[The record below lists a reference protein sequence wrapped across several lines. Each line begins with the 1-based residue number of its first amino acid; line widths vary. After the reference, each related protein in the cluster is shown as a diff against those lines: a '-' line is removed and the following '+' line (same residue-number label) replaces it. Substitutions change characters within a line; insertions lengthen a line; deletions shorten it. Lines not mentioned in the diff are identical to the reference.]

1 MVTVSTGE
9 VSIKNTHDNRVVL
22 MKSRPVTV
30 TTVPPSIEPEI
41 GKIESYGVGI
51 DWKPNPTLFIMPQV
65 ILYNMK
71 WYDVDIS
78 EVGGSLKIVYVP
90 VQ

>member
-9 VSIKNTHDNRVVL
+9 VSIKNTHDNRFVL

-41 GKIESYGVGI
+41 GKIEVILGVG
-51 DWKPNPTLFIMPQV
+51 K
-65 ILYNMK
+65 
-71 WYDVDIS
+71 
-78 EVGGSLKIVYVP
+78 
-90 VQ
+90 